1 MILGQGVTLIVT
13 QERPCRALK
22 ADAREE
28 RRKPHGGGS
37 GTRLSWEESLV
48 QGEVASKPGAAG
60 GKQEQGMEDHP
71 AGGGRECWI

>member
-1 MILGQGVTLIVT
+1 ML
-13 QERPCRALK
+13 EK
-22 ADAREE
+22 REE
-28 RRKPHGGGS
+28 NHMEEGR